1 MRKIVILSLTLSFVI
16 GALAPAATRQVPEQ
30 YETIQMAIDDAN
42 DGDIVIVSPGTY
54 LGNINFNGK
63 NIVLTSIDPN
73 DPGVV
78 SATIIHGKNQG
89 SVVTFENGETS
100 KAVLTGFTITG
111 GYGTLFEEGE
121 IFERDAIIIGG
132 GIYCLNASPTIK
144 NNVITNNSNENAE
157 QLLGI
162 EGWGGGIGC
171 LDSSPIITHNIIKGN
186 SAYIGGGIV
195 TAPGDAKITNN
206 LIYDNSATAGG
217 GVLMVA
223 GRLINNTI
231 LNNYAES
238 GGNVYLVSYPEF
250 GSCTTVSNIIS
261 SARGSGGLSGE
272 GSSPQDRLESN
283 NIWDN
288 TEDSYITGSGNKD
301 PRGNI
306 SQDPMFV
313 NPQANDYRLQMDSPC
328 INAGDPNYSVEP
340 DEKDMYGNDRVIHG
354 RVDIGAAEFSG
365 NLRPF
370 ANAGDD
376 QSTAELPDSVLLDG
390 SDSYDPDGNRNLT
403 YSWSQIAGPAV
414 TIEDADT
421 SIAEFSPDEF
431 GAYSFELVVS
441 DGLIES
447 FPDNVRIVIGSAHI
461 PVADAGLP
469 LYTDGHDVVLDGTKS
484 YDPDNS
490 GALQYRWQQISGPEA
505 EIADSN
511 IAAPTVSGFI
521 QTDSLQLCEF
531 QLVVNDGQ
539 NEGLSDTVKVWIVPD
554 STGTNLRLE
563 NNVPFDPNKPTVVF
577 FGGGDCITGGGGWNS
592 DAWEEKANIISFSY
606 QPDVPGAG
614 PTYYKCGDLI
624 IHYLSSVAPNYN
636 QPIQTMGH
644 STGGQ
649 PTIDAAI
656 RLNLTYKD
664 ARYAVNRATL
674 LDGRCRD
681 YSLSIS
687 AFLESSVDSEQCWI
701 DTYEGTGPY
710 FYPGILNVQ
719 VALGDHG
726 APPRYY
732 KASLTTPAMNQFNG
746 GLVAGAYWSV
756 IGPGKNLQL
765 AFTPDR
771 EIYKFK
777 GFDAIAFNYGYME
790 FFDEPNFPAKLPEP
804 VTLLG
809 PVDVGDPNGAILTCL
824 ESENAVGYQLLF
836 GSDPYRVMDYNII
849 SDTPTPPSEVITT
862 LPYEETWWTVK
873 VRDQYGSTIYADPI
887 CITAVNLTLPVQ
899 NINTGK
905 KYAFIQ
911 QAIDEAELGDEIIIR
926 PGIYRENIDLKGK
939 GLTIKSIDPKDPA
952 VVAATIIRGGLQG
965 PSVTFSHGEN
975 ANSVLTG
982 LTITN
987 GNNGVYCSQAYA
999 TITNSFIID
1008 NRGAGIRLWNRSNL
1022 TIANCIISGN
1032 QGAGIEMMAE
1042 QTTRFAGYNNA
1053 TISNCTIAGNL
1064 KHGIFGENPT
1074 IKNSIIYY
1082 NGSDSKNI
1090 QIASNLVT
1098 VTYSNVHGDWPGAGN
1113 IDADPSFVDWIAGD
1127 YHLLPHSLCID
1138 AGDPNY
1144 MPQANETDLDGN
1156 RRVMG
1161 QAIDMGAFEFQP

>member
-1 MRKIVILSLTLSFVI
+1 MRKISILSLILSFIV
-16 GALAPAATRQVPEQ
+16 GTLAPAAIHRVPEQ

-42 DGDIVIVSPGTY
+42 DGDTVIVSPGTY
-54 LGNINFNGK
+54 LENINFNGK
-63 NIVLTSIDPN
+63 NIVLSSTNPDDSEI
-73 DPGVV
+73 VA
-78 SATIIHGKNQG
+78 ATVINGDGEG

-100 KAVLTGFTITG
+100 EAVLTGFTITG

-121 IFERDAIIIGG
+121 IFDRDAIILGG

-157 QLLGI
+157 QMLGI

-171 LDSSPIITHNIIKGN
+171 LVSSPTITHNIIKGN
-186 SAYIGGGIV
+186 SALIGAGV
-195 TAPGDAKITNN
+195 LVALGDAKITNN
-206 LIYDNSATAGG
+206 LIYDNSAAAGG
-217 GVLMVA
+217 GGVMLA

-231 LNNYAES
+231 VNNYAES
-238 GGNVYLVSYPEF
+238 GGNVYLVSYPEY
-250 GSCTTVSNIIS
+250 GYCTAVSNIIS
-261 SARGSGGLSGE
+261 SARGSGGLYRE
-272 GSSPQDRLESN
+272 GSTPQDRIEFN

-288 TEDSYITGSGNKD
+288 TGDSYITSNGNKD

-306 SQDPMFV
+306 SRDPLFI
-313 NPQANDYRLQMDSPC
+313 NLQAGDFRLQMDSPC
-328 INAGDPNYSVEP
+328 INAGDPNYSAEP

-354 RVDIGAAEFSG
+354 RIDIGAAEFSG

-370 ANAGDD
+370 ADAGID

-403 YSWSQIAGPAV
+403 YSWSQVAGPVV
-414 TIEDADT
+414 TIEDANT
-421 SIAEFSPDEF
+421 STARFSPVEL
-431 GAYSFELVVS
+431 GVYLFELVVS

-484 YDPDNS
+484 YDPDSS
-490 GALQYRWQQISGPEA
+490 GVLQYRWQQISGPQA
-505 EIADSN
+505 QISDPN
-511 IAAPTVSGFI
+511 IATPTVSSFN

-531 QLVVNDGQ
+531 QLAVNDGQ
-539 NEGLSDTVKVWIVPD
+539 NEGLSDTVKVWIIPAL
-554 STGTNLRLE
+554 TKTRIQLE
-563 NNVPFDPNKPTVVF
+563 NNGPFDPNKPTVIY
-577 FGGGDCITGGGGWNS
+577 FGGGDCITGGGSWSS
-592 DAWEEKANIISFSY
+592 DAWEEKANILSFSY
-606 QPDVPGAG
+606 EPDVAGAG

-649 PTIDAAI
+649 PAIDAAI
-656 RLNLTYKD
+656 RLNLTYQD
-664 ARYAVNRATL
+664 ARYAVNRVTF

-681 YSLSIS
+681 YSSSI
-687 AFLESSVDSEQCWI
+687 LDYLVSSVDGEQCWI

-719 VALGDHG
+719 VAVNNHS
-726 APPRYY
+726 APPEWY
-732 KASLTTPAMNQFNG
+732 KNSLENSNMNLFNG

-765 AFTPDR
+765 ALTPDR
-771 EIYKFK
+771 EIYMFRWQ
-777 GFDAIAFNYGYME
+777 GTNLSGYMT
-790 FFDEPNFPAKLPEP
+790 FFDEPNFPAVLPEP

-809 PVDVGDPNGAILTCL
+809 PVDVGDPNGAVLTCL

-836 GSDPYRVMDYNII
+836 GSDPYRVMDYDII

-873 VRDQYGSTIYADPI
+873 ARDQYGSTIYADPI

-899 NINTGK
+899 NVNTGK
-905 KYAFIQ
+905 KYGFIQ
-911 QAIDEAELGDEIIIR
+911 QAIDEAETGDEIIIR

-952 VVAATIIRGGLQG
+952 VVAATIINGGLQG
-965 PSVTFSHGEN
+965 PSVTFSRGEN
-975 ANSVLTG
+975 VNSVLTG

-987 GNNGVYCSQAYA
+987 GNNGVYCYMAYA
-999 TITNSFIID
+999 TITNSFIIN

-1022 TIANCIISGN
+1022 TIANCVISGN
-1032 QGAGIEMMAE
+1032 QGAGIEMLE
-1042 QTTRFAGYNNA
+1042 EKIGRFPGYNNA

-1064 KHGIFGENPT
+1064 KHGVFGEEPT
-1074 IKNSIIYY
+1074 ITNSIIYY
-1082 NGSDSKNI
+1082 NGSDSKNV
-1090 QIASNLVT
+1090 QIASNLAT
-1098 VTYSNVHGDWPGAGN
+1098 VTYSNVPGDWPGAGN

-1127 YHLLPHSLCID
+1127 YHLLPLSLCID

-1144 MPQANETDLDGN
+1144 IPQANETDLDGN
-1156 RRVMG
+1156 NRVMG
-1161 QAIDMGAFEFQP
+1161 QAIDMGAFEYQM